1 MSTTIYSSP
10 LDSIL
15 HIHIQ
20 LLTLQSA
27 FAPKGVF
34 TPLGAIA
41 LLSVGTLLLQ
51 CLSAPL
57 GASALLSA
65 LRFMLPLLLQRSQD
79 A

>member
-15 HIHIQ
+15 HIYIQ

-34 TPLGAIA
+34 TPLG
-41 LLSVGTLLLQ
+41 VVT
-51 CLSAPL
+51 
-57 GASALLSA
+57 LLSA
-65 LRFMLPLLLQRSQD
+65 LRFMLPLLL
-79 A
+79 